1 MNEEIITNEEVIE
14 TTEEIVKAGSGKGLK
29 VAVGAGL
36 AILIGINVYK
46 YVAKP
51 LTAKIKAKKE
61 QSKIIDTVEVE
72 ECLVDYDE
80 DVDEAE

>member
-1 MNEEIITNEEVIE
+1 MNEQIITNEEVIE

-51 LTAKIKAKKE
+51 LAAKIKAKKE
-61 QSKIIDTVEVE
+61 QSKIIDTTEVE
-72 ECLVDYDE
+72 ECSVDYDE